1 MENLENILESILFT
15 NGDAVD
21 ISDITSKIDVTKAEI
36 NKAVN
41 KLKSKYNENSGIVL
55 LTFNN
60 KLQLASSGKYANE
73 VSLVLNP
80 IRQRNLSKATLETA
94 SIVAYKQPVTR
105 MEIEEVRGVS
115 SDYAINILLEHNLIE
130 IVGRKDTVGKP
141 VLFGTTD
148 EFLKRFNLSSI
159 DELPDYNT
167 LLEKVKIIEHKDDRL
182 YNHFEV
188 KPEDE
193 SATSAINPEDLEP
206 VIGETY
212 EEDFKP
218 SPKSESKEK
227 KSKNKSSDVE
237 NTEQANMKN
246 TAKNSEKING
256 EFIENANTVN
266 GSANNEKST
275 ININVIVDDEVDKSL
290 SNSDNDF
297 IDNLEVLEDDEFDI
311 DNGDSLDDLDDDELG
326 INDDDELDDFDDFD
340 DDDFV

>member
-41 KLKSKYNENSGIVL
+41 KLKNKYNENSGIVL
-55 LTFNN
+55 LSFNN
-60 KLQLASSGKYANE
+60 KLQLASSSKYANE

-105 MEIEEVRGVS
+105 MEIEEIRGVS

-130 IVGRKDTVGKP
+130 IFGRKDTVGKP

-148 EFLKRFNLSSI
+148 EFLKRFNLSSL

-167 LLEKVKIIEHKDDRL
+167 LIEKVRVIENKDDRL

-188 KPEDE
+188 KSDE
-193 SATSAINPEDLEP
+193 EQVATSVNVAETLEP
-206 VIGETY
+206 VIGEKFD
-212 EEDFKP
+212 EDFKP
-218 SPKSESKEK
+218 ESKSETEDFVVFDAEETPS
-227 KSKNKSSDVE
+227 E
-237 NTEQANMKN
+237 NTQEEAL
-246 TAKNSEKING
+246 
-256 EFIENANTVN
+256 
-266 GSANNEKST
+266 
-275 ININVIVDDEVDKSL
+275 D
-290 SNSDNDF
+290 
-297 IDNLEVLEDDEFDI
+297 IDNLEDDKNDNLDSSEDLLENQGTD
-311 DNGDSLDDLDDDELG
+311 DSLDGDDLD
-326 INDDDELDDFDDFD
+326 DDFDDFD

>member
-41 KLKSKYNENSGIVL
+41 KLKNKYDEKSGIVL
-55 LTFNN
+55 LSFNN
-60 KLQLASSGKYANE
+60 KLQLASSSKYANE

-105 MEIEEVRGVS
+105 MEIEEIRGVN
-115 SDYAINILLEHNLIE
+115 SDYAINILIEHNLIE

-167 LLEKVKIIEHKDDRL
+167 LLEKVQTIESRDDRL

-188 KPEDE
+188 KSEE
-193 SATSAINPEDLEP
+193 EQVVLSENPEDIAP
-206 VIGETY
+206 VIGEKY
-212 EEDFKP
+212 DEDFVP
-218 SPKSESKEK
+218 ENAVTQEDFDSEND
-227 KSKNKSSDVE
+227 NKSSE
-237 NTEQANMKN
+237 K
-246 TAKNSEKING
+246 SEEKDNLQKEEGLILG
-256 EFIENANTVN
+256 DEESLF
-266 GSANNEKST
+266 NEK
-275 ININVIVDDEVDKSL
+275 DDFD
-290 SNSDNDF
+290 
-297 IDNLEVLEDDEFDI
+297 EDDDFD
-311 DNGDSLDDLDDDELG
+311 
-326 INDDDELDDFDDFD
+326 DDFDDFD

>member
-41 KLKSKYNENSGIVL
+41 KLKTKYNENSGIVL
-55 LTFNN
+55 LSFNN
-60 KLQLASSGKYANE
+60 KLQLASSSKYANE

-105 MEIEEVRGVS
+105 MEIEEIRGVS

-148 EFLKRFNLSSI
+148 EFLKRFNLSSL

-167 LLEKVKIIEHKDDRL
+167 LMEKVRVIENKDDRL

-188 KPEDE
+188 KSDDGEE
-193 SATSAINPEDLEP
+193 QVAASVVNPESLEP
-206 VIGETY
+206 VIGEKY
-212 EEDFKP
+212 DEDFKP
-218 SPKSESKEK
+218 ETKVETEDEEMNVSEDDTKDETQQETEEELSNVDDLEDNANDTLDKSEDLLE
-227 KSKNKSSDVE
+227 NLGSDDLE
-237 NTEQANMKN
+237 N
-246 TAKNSEKING
+246 
-256 EFIENANTVN
+256 
-266 GSANNEKST
+266 
-275 ININVIVDDEVDKSL
+275 
-290 SNSDNDF
+290 
-297 IDNLEVLEDDEFDI
+297 
-311 DNGDSLDDLDDDELG
+311 DDLDDD
-326 INDDDELDDFDDFD
+326 DDYDDGFD

>member
-41 KLKSKYNENSGIVL
+41 KLKNKYNENSGIVL
-55 LTFNN
+55 LSFNN
-60 KLQLASSGKYANE
+60 KLQLASSSKYANE

-105 MEIEEVRGVS
+105 MEIEEIRGVS

-148 EFLKRFNLSSI
+148 EFLKRFNLSSL

-167 LLEKVKIIEHKDDRL
+167 LMEKVRVIENKDDRL

-188 KPEDE
+188 KSDDDEEQVAASVTDPE
-193 SATSAINPEDLEP
+193 SIEP
-206 VIGETY
+206 VIGEKY
-212 EEDFKP
+212 DEDFKP
-218 SPKSESKEK
+218 EAKKEGEDDFNSEMKVEEENEEMTVSENQPEVEEKENQKEETFSDIDDLEDNGNDNLDSKEDLLE
-227 KSKNKSSDVE
+227 NQGSD
-237 NTEQANMKN
+237 
-246 TAKNSEKING
+246 G
-256 EFIENANTVN
+256 L
-266 GSANNEKST
+266 
-275 ININVIVDDEVDKSL
+275 DD
-290 SNSDNDF
+290 
-297 IDNLEVLEDDEFDI
+297 
-311 DNGDSLDDLDDDELG
+311 DDLDDD
-326 INDDDELDDFDDFD
+326 DFDDDGFDDD

>member
-41 KLKSKYNENSGIVL
+41 KLKNKYNENSGIVL
-55 LTFNN
+55 LSFNN
-60 KLQLASSGKYANE
+60 KLQLASSSKYANE

-105 MEIEEVRGVS
+105 MEIEEIRGVS

-148 EFLKRFNLSSI
+148 EFLKRFNLSSL

-167 LLEKVKIIEHKDDRL
+167 LIEKVRVIENKDDRL

-188 KPEDE
+188 KSDE
-193 SATSAINPEDLEP
+193 EQVATSVNVAETLEP
-206 VIGETY
+206 VIGEKFD
-212 EEDFKP
+212 EDFKP
-218 SPKSESKEK
+218 ESKSETEDFVVFDAEETPS
-227 KSKNKSSDVE
+227 E
-237 NTEQANMKN
+237 NTQEEAL
-246 TAKNSEKING
+246 
-256 EFIENANTVN
+256 
-266 GSANNEKST
+266 
-275 ININVIVDDEVDKSL
+275 D
-290 SNSDNDF
+290 
-297 IDNLEVLEDDEFDI
+297 IDNLEDDKNDNLDSSEDLLENQGTD
-311 DNGDSLDDLDDDELG
+311 DSLDGDDLD
-326 INDDDELDDFDDFD
+326 DDFDDFD